1 MVRYIKGNFYGYD
14 ENGEEIDESTVEEL
28 YRIAEYEVLPTTELA
43 KLDRNCTIDED
54 SFDYYA
60 STTNWGSMVSFE
72 IRLTITTDDI
82 DVMKYARPDATY
94 LYDYRNGKNVGEI
107 EMFIGVINN
116 EIDAV
121 DIIYSD
127 IDLSQYDTDAI
138 EAYVKEL
145 AEPAVHKIVQSV
157 TIV

>member
-1 MVRYIKGNFYGYD
+1 MIRYIKGSSYGYD
-14 ENGEEIDESTVEEL
+14 ANGEEIDESTVEEL

-43 KLDRNCTIDED
+43 KIDRYCTIEED

-60 STTNWGSMVSFE
+60 STTNYGSMVSFN

-82 DVMKYARPDATY
+82 DLMKYALPDARW
-94 LYDYRNGKNVGEI
+94 LYDYRNGKKVDEI

-127 IDLSQYDTDAI
+127 IDLSKYDTDAI
-138 EAYVKEL
+138 EAYVKKI
-145 AEPAVHKIVQSV
+145 AEPAVRKIVQSV

>member
-1 MVRYIKGNFYGYD
+1 MVRYIKGNSYGFD
-14 ENGEEIDESTVEEL
+14 GNGEEIDESTVEEL

-43 KLDRNCTIDED
+43 KIDRYCTIEED

-60 STTNWGSMVSFE
+60 STTNYGSMVSFN

-94 LYDYRNGKNVGEI
+94 LYDYRNGKKVDEI

-121 DIIYSD
+121 DIIYSN

-138 EAYVKEL
+138 EAYVKKI
-145 AEPAVHKIVQSV
+145 AEPAVRKIVQSV

>member
-14 ENGEEIDESTVEEL
+14 QNGEEIDESTVEML
-28 YRIAEYEVLPTTELA
+28 YGIAEYKVLPTTELA
-43 KLDRNCTIDED
+43 KIDRYCTIDED
-54 SFDYYA
+54 TFDYYA
-60 STTNWGSMVSFE
+60 TTTNWGSFVSFD
-72 IRLTITTDDI
+72 INFTITTDDI
-82 DVMKYARPDATY
+82 DMMKYARPDATY
-94 LYDYRNGKNVGEI
+94 LYDYRNGKDVGEI
-107 EMFIGVINN
+107 EMHIGVVGN
-116 EIDAV
+116 EINAV
-121 DIIYSD
+121 DIIYSN

>member
-1 MVRYIKGNFYGYD
+1 MVRYIKGNSYGYNA
-14 ENGEEIDESTVEEL
+14 NGEEIDESTVEGL

-121 DIIYSD
+121 DVIYSD

-138 EAYVKEL
+138 EAYVKKI
-145 AEPAVHKIVQSV
+145 AEPAVRKIVNAV